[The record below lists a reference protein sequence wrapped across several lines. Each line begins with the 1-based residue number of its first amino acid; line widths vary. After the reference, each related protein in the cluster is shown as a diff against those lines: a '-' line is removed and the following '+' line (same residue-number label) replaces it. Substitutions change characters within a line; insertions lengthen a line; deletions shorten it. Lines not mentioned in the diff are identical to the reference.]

1 MLSAFLLLL
10 LATTSLAMP
19 QPTSQPTPQPTPELV
34 KRNETTNSTRHD
46 CMRNCTSQCGHGG
59 MCDLVCSILRCPRN
73 MKRADLS
80 GEFEKEEVARRSEE
94 EEEGEEEDGFEDV
107 EIIET
112 HTAW

>member
-19 QPTSQPTPQPTPELV
+19 QPTPELV
-34 KRNETTNSTRHD
+34 KWNATTNSTRHD

-59 MCDLVCSILRCPRN
+59 VCDWVCSILKCPPS

-80 GEFEKEEVARRSEE
+80 GEFEKEEVVRRSKEE
-94 EEEGEEEDGFEDV
+94 EEEEDGFEDV
-107 EIIET
+107 EVVET
-112 HTAW
+112 SHVN

>member
-1 MLSAFLLLL
+1 MLPAFLLLL
-10 LATTSLAMP
+10 LVTTSLAMP

-34 KRNETTNSTRHD
+34 KRNATANSTRHD

-59 MCDLVCSILRCPRN
+59 MCDLVCSILKCPSN

-80 GEFEKEEVARRSEE
+80 AEFEKEEVARRSEE

-112 HTAW
+112 HTSW